1 MTPKATPHNQ
11 LTDWQQASLATGRF
25 IAATRTVVCQAEKE
39 EKGNTYGRQMGKDV
53 KSLTILAQVQIKAV
67 KDVMK
72 VSKYLFELNWHP
84 TDFFCHPAFFTTRLF
99 LPPGFFY
106 HPTLFATRLYLA
118 PDFIW
123 NLTDFNY
130 FVFLG
135 RISCSPCGRSFKT
148 PKSLREHKGRCKVRA
163 DGLGAESASCR
174 DPGMAAAQYDVY
186 HEARDRSF
194 LQSNLSLSPS
204 NI

>member
-11 LTDWQQASLATGRF
+11 LTDWQQASLATGWF
-25 IAATRTVVCQAEKE
+25 IAATRTVVCLAEKE

-53 KSLTILAQVQIKAV
+53 KSLTIHAKVQIKTV

-72 VSKYLFELNWHP
+72 VSKFFLNSIG
-84 TDFFCHPAFFTTRLF
+84 TRPAFFTTRLF
-99 LPPGFFY
+99 LPPGYFY
-106 HPTLFATRLYLA
+106 HPTLFATRLYLP

-148 PKSLREHKGRCKVRA
+148 PKSLREHKGKCNERA
-163 DGLGAESASCR
+163 NGHGTESASDR
-174 DPGMAAAQYDVY
+174 SLGMTAAQYNY
-186 HEARDRSF
+186 HEASDRSF
-194 LQSNLSLSPS
+194 LHSNLSFSSSTLK
-204 NI
+204 